1 MIAEAF
7 VYCWTDHATNQLYIG
22 WHKGSVDDGYIC
34 SSKYMKEQYL
44 NRPNDFTREIIA
56 TGSCK
61 DMTNLETVLLR
72 SVDAKNDD
80 QFYNRH
86 NGDGCY
92 RYGKHTEESKRK
104 MSQSSIGKIKSQE
117 HRDKIS
123 KTLTGK
129 SYLTEEGRRRKSEL
143 LKNNSYKKGVKESEQ
158 TKANKR
164 AAFAK
169 SEKHGANFKNKSPE
183 LCKKISEGKKGKKT
197 GADNIMADPEKR
209 AKVGQSKIGL
219 KRLNSPDGNAFK
231 MARQNTEKWNQLI
244 EMGYTPLDRSIR

>member
-1 MIAEAF
+1 
-7 VYCWTDHATNQLYIG
+7 
-22 WHKGSVDDGYIC
+22 
-34 SSKYMKEQYL
+34 MKEQYL
-44 NRPNDFTREIIA
+44 NRPNDFTRKIIA

-86 NGDGCY
+86 NGDGFY
-92 RYGKHTEESKRK
+92 RYGALTEEAKN
-104 MSQSSIGKIKSQE
+104 
-117 HRDKIS
+117 KIS

-164 AAFAK
+164 IAFAK

-219 KRLNSPDGNAFK
+219 KRLNSPNDNTFK
-231 MARQNTEKWNQLI
+231 MARQNTEKWNKLI
-244 EMGYTPLDRSIR
+244 EMGYTPADKVSL

>member
-1 MIAEAF
+1 MYYYVYKITNTVNGKYYYGVHKSNTPVDNNYLGSGVLINRAIKKHGKESFVKEVVEYFDTLDAAF
-7 VYCWTDHATNQLYIG
+7 EYEKNLITPDLIESNECYNVNIG
-22 WHKGSVDDGYIC
+22 GKGGSTEGHIKDLTYHKS
-34 SSKYMKEQYL
+34 
-44 NRPNDFTREIIA
+44 P
-56 TGSCK
+56 
-61 DMTNLETVLLR
+61 
-72 SVDAKNDD
+72 
-80 QFYNRH
+80 
-86 NGDGCY
+86 
-92 RYGKHTEESKRK
+92 
-104 MSQSSIGKIKSQE
+104 KSQE

-231 MARQNTEKWNQLI
+231 MARKNTEKWNQLI
-244 EMGYTPLDRSIR
+244 EMGYTPLDRVDL